1 MNNCNSNSTSK
12 YISDRYAY
20 ICSLKDMYSNVW
32 SSTVTIAQTKKAHKC
47 PTNIECINKPL
58 FILNGENYRVV
69 KMYDL

>member
-1 MNNCNSNSTSK
+1 
-12 YISDRYAY
+12 
-20 ICSLKDMYSNVW
+20 MYSNVW